1 MEHSNPPDGVFFDY
15 LPLVRSIAR
24 QIYFRLP
31 KYVIFEDL
39 VQAGTIGLLDAWQKY
54 DCHRAVKFAS
64 YARIRIRG
72 SILDSLRDL
81 DSGSR
86 SLRRFARSAEEA
98 QNGLRA
104 RLEREPSETELAEAM
119 QIPLKRFQLCRRDLD
134 SLHTLSYHADSGRED
149 EPSHLQDHAV
159 APCEQSPY
167 EIRMRRET
175 LELLGQL
182 ILQLPDRQQDVLTL
196 YYQQGLTMKQIG
208 RALGVGESRVSQLHS
223 LAVSSLR
230 QRLEALGQNGFNY
243 DRACSAKL
251 LQG

>member
-1 MEHSNPPDGVFFDY
+1 MKHSNPHERVVFDY

-31 KYVIFEDL
+31 KHVVFEDL
-39 VQAGTIGLLDAWQKY
+39 VQAGMIGLLDAWQKY
-54 DCHRAVKFAS
+54 DCHRPVKFGS

-86 SLRRFARSAEEA
+86 SLRRFARLAEDA
-98 QNGLRA
+98 QSGLRA
-104 RLEREPSETELAEAM
+104 RLEREPSEMELAEAM
-119 QIPLKRFQLCRRDLD
+119 RIPLKRLQLCRRDLD
-134 SLHTLSYHADSGRED
+134 SLHTLSYQADWDRED
-149 EPSHLQDHAV
+149 EPSHVLDHAV
-159 APCEQSPY
+159 APRDQSPY

-175 LELLGQL
+175 FELLSQL
-182 ILQLPDRQQDVLTL
+182 ILQLPDRQRDVLAL
-196 YYQQGLTMKQIG
+196 YYQQELTMKQIG

-230 QRLEALGQNGFNY
+230 ERLAALGH
-243 DRACSAKL
+243 SAFRR
-251 LQG
+251 